1 MVMGT
6 ASDYLTNLPSRGLL
20 SSTVLSSNLGG
31 MRVYICEHDTSPPED
46 QVIKTNQTNILIRSL
61 TLKNQKN
68 NKPKT
73 PSVKDTKST
82 TGNVKGK
89 RVAESAAEGNAPA
102 KRANLSISTGNP
114 KPAEGSRTRST
125 TSSSKDSYQ
134 TMTVER
140 LRTLLKERGLMVKGK
155 KDELIARLR
164 SK

>member
-82 TGNVKGK
+82 TENVKGK

-114 KPAEGSRTRST
+114 KPAEGLRTRST

-140 LRTLLKERGLMVKGK
+140 LRTLLKERGLTVKGK